1 MFLRR
6 LWKNRMGMIGLA
18 VIVAN
23 IMIAILAPYIATH
36 DPLKIDVLHQAEKPS
51 AEFVFGTDE
60 FGRDI
65 FSRVI
70 YGTRVALYISSLAVL
85 MAMTLGV
92 ITGAL
97 AGYYGG
103 WRDNVIMRLMD
114 AVLAFPAILLAI
126 GIMAVLGSN
135 LYTVVIALGVVYVPR
150 FARLV
155 RASVLSLKEKEF
167 VEASR
172 ALGNSD
178 LAIIFRQILPNCLA
192 PLIVQTTAFLAYAIL
207 VEAILS
213 FLGLGVP
220 PPSPSWGNIL
230 SEARDFMLDNPW
242 MTMFPGLAITILVLG
257 FNLLGDALRDVL
269 DPRLK

>member
-1 MFLRR
+1 
-6 LWKNRMGMIGLA
+6 MIGLV
-18 VIVAN
+18 VIMAN
-23 IMIAILAPYIATH
+23 IIIAILAPYIATH
-36 DPLKIDVLHQAEKPS
+36 DPLKLNILHMAETPS

-60 FGRDI
+60 FGRDV
-65 FSRVI
+65 FSRVV
-70 YGTRVALYISSLAVL
+70 YGTRIALFISSLSVLLAAFLGIGIGAVS
-85 MAMTLGV
+85 
-92 ITGAL
+92 
-97 AGYYGG
+97 GYYGG
-103 WRDNVIMRLMD
+103 WRDNVLMRLMD
-114 AVLAFPAILLAI
+114 AILAFPIILLAI
-126 GIMAVLGSN
+126 GIMAVLGPN
-135 LYTVVIALGVVYVPR
+135 PYNVVIALAIVYVPR
-150 FARLV
+150 IARLV

-172 ALGNSD
+172 ALGGSD
-178 LAIIFRQILPNCLA
+178 MAIILRQILPNCLA
-192 PLIVQTTAFLAYAIL
+192 PIIVQTTAFLATAIL